1 MSAPADT
8 QQVNHQRDTFPPLK
22 LAYFSPL
29 PPARSGIADYSR
41 EILPHLAQIA
51 DVSLFCADPEDVDST
66 LVEQFPVHAFSDYAN
81 MRWSFDLPL
90 YQFGNNTTHHEEIYR
105 HFCRYPGAAVLH
117 DVILHHFIAHR
128 TVGHGN
134 FPGYTREL
142 GYVLG
147 ATGVNYSWAI
157 RYGERE
163 HPLTELTLNQRVADL
178 SLGLLVHSQHALDLI
193 HATRPRQPVW
203 VVPAPIAAYAE
214 TTADAAAL
222 KEQLSWRE
230 DAIIFASVGQ
240 VTAAK
245 RIDHALAAFARLRH
259 EVPRARYLL
268 VGEVFRN
275 EVNLSALLE
284 EHDLHDDVYV
294 TGFVEDLKSF
304 MAWLSAAD
312 VVVNLRYPTVG
323 ETSAAA
329 LRALSAGRPLIVY
342 DHGWYAELPDDVAI
356 KVPLLDDDGLL
367 AAMRRLAGD
376 AQEREH
382 MGLQAHAYARGQ
394 HHPAQTARAYIDAV
408 EQMLSPNA

>member
-1 MSAPADT
+1 MSASAGMSQANRSAD
-8 QQVNHQRDTFPPLK
+8 DLPPLK

-41 EILPHLAQIA
+41 EILPHMAQMADITLFCTDPDA
-51 DVSLFCADPEDVDST
+51 VDVSLA
-66 LVEQFPVHAFSDYAN
+66 EQFPVHSFADFAAI
-81 MRWSFDLPL
+81 RWSFDLPL
-90 YQFGNNTTHHEEIYR
+90 YQLGNNTTHHEEIYR

-134 FPGYTREL
+134 FPGYTREM

-147 ATGVNYSWAI
+147 TTGVNYAWAI
-157 RYGERE
+157 RHQERE

-178 SLGLLVHSQHALDLI
+178 SLGLLVHSRHAQDLI

-203 VVPAPIAAYAE
+203 VVPAPIAAYE
-214 TTADAAAL
+214 ESGEDAAL
-222 KEQLSWRE
+222 IREQLPWRK
-230 DAIIFASVGQ
+230 DAIVFASVGQ

-245 RIDHALAAFARLRH
+245 CIDHALAAFARLRH
-259 EVPRARYLL
+259 DVPRARYLL

-284 EHDLHDDVYV
+284 KHDLHDDVYV
-294 TGFVEDLKSF
+294 TGYVDDLQSF

-342 DHGWYAELPDDVAI
+342 DHGWYAELPDDVAL
-356 KVPLLDDDGLL
+356 KSPLLDDEALL
-367 AAMRRLAGD
+367 GAMRQLAD
-376 AQEREH
+376 NTDVRKQMAR
-382 MGLQAHAYARGQ
+382 QAHAYARGE
-394 HHPAQTARAYIDAV
+394 HHPAQTARAYIEAI
-408 EQMLSPNA
+408 EQILAPNA

>member
-1 MSAPADT
+1 MSAPTGTTPANHREDT
-8 QQVNHQRDTFPPLK
+8 LPPLK

-41 EILPHLAQIA
+41 EILPHLAQMA
-51 DVSLFCADPEDVDST
+51 DITLFCVDPNNVD
-66 LVEQFPVHAFSDYAN
+66 LALKEQFPVYSLYDYAK
-81 MRWSFDLPL
+81 MRWGFDLPL
-90 YQFGNNTTHHEEIYR
+90 YQLGNNTTHHEEIYR
-105 HFCRYPGAAVLH
+105 HLCRFPGAVVLH
-117 DVILHHFIAHR
+117 DVVLHHFIAHR

-134 FPGYTREL
+134 FPAYTREL

-147 ATGVNYSWAI
+147 ATGVNYAWAI
-157 RYGERE
+157 RHGERE
-163 HPLTELTLNQRVADL
+163 HPITELTLNQRVADL

-193 HATRPRQPVW
+193 RATRPRQPVW
-203 VVPAPIAAYAE
+203 VVPAPIAAYEQA
-214 TTADAAAL
+214 TGDAATV

-230 DAIIFASVGQ
+230 DAIVFASVGQ

-245 RIDHALAAFARLRH
+245 CIDHALSAFARLRH

-275 EVNLSALLE
+275 EVNLSGLLE
-284 EHDLHDDVYV
+284 KHDLHDDVYV
-294 TGFVEDLKSF
+294 TGFVDDLQSF

-342 DHGWYAELPDDVAI
+342 DHGWYAELPDDVAL
-356 KVPLLDDDGLL
+356 KAPLLDDDALL
-367 AAMRRLAGD
+367 AAMRRLAD
-376 AQEREH
+376 DVDQRQH
-382 MGLQAHAYARGQ
+382 MGRQAHAYTRGQ
-394 HHPAQTARAYIDAV
+394 HHPAQTARAYV
-408 EQMLSPNA
+408 EAIAQMLAPHA

>member
-1 MSAPADT
+1 MSAPASALYA
-8 QQVNHQRDTFPPLK
+8 NHRDETLPPLQ

-41 EILPHLAQIA
+41 EILPHLAQMA
-51 DVSLFCADPEDVDST
+51 DVTLFCEAPEDVDAT
-66 LVEQFPVHAFSDYAN
+66 LAEQFPVHAFSDFAR
-81 MRWSFDLPL
+81 MRWSFDIPL
-90 YQFGNNTTHHEEIYR
+90 YQLGNNTTHHEKIYR
-105 HFCRYPGAAVLH
+105 HLCRYPGAAVLH

-128 TVGHGN
+128 TVGHSN

-147 ATGVNYSWAI
+147 ATGVNYAWAI

-178 SLGLLVHSQHALDLI
+178 SLGLLVHSRHALDLI
-193 HATRPRQPVW
+193 RATRPRQPVW
-203 VVPAPIAAYAE
+203 VVPAPIAAYEE
-214 TTADAAAL
+214 TTQDAAAV
-222 KEQLSWRE
+222 KEQLPWRD
-230 DAIIFASVGQ
+230 DAIVFASVGQ

-245 RIDHALAAFARLRH
+245 CIDRALAAFARLRH

-268 VGEVFRN
+268 VGEVFQN
-275 EVNLSALLE
+275 EVNLPALLE

-294 TGFVEDLKSF
+294 TGFLEDLQSF

-312 VVVNLRYPTVG
+312 VIVNLRYPTVG

-342 DHGWYAELPDDVAI
+342 DHGWYAELPDDVAL
-356 KVPLLDDDGLL
+356 KAPLLDDDALL
-367 AAMRRLAGD
+367 GAMRRLAD
-376 AQEREH
+376 EAEEREH
-382 MGLQAHAYARGQ
+382 MGRQAHAYTRGQ
-394 HHPAQTARAYIDAV
+394 HHPVQTARAYIEAI
-408 EQMLSPNA
+408 EQMLAPDA